1 MLGFYLV
8 GYVVYGR
15 VRPRDSRLR
24 VSGFGGVACPG
35 CWSVGLAGGFSWMG
49 FAGGCRS
56 MGFAGG
62 CQPVGLAGLRGRPVG
77 LTGGCRPVGFAGGCL
92 SLVFAGWCRSVGFAS
107 ECWLPGIPRRVSE
120 NSPLLLKGRKGWVPA
135 VRCF

>member
-1 MLGFYLV
+1 MVGFYWV

-15 VRPRDSRLR
+15 VRPRDSWLR

-35 CWSVGLAGGFSWMG
+35 CWPVGLAGGFSWMG

-62 CQPVGLAGLRGRPVG
+62 CQPVRLAGLRGPPAG
-77 LTGGCRPVGFAGGCL
+77 LAGGCRPVGFAGGCW
-92 SLVFAGWCRSVGFAS
+92 SLGFAGGCLSVGCDS
-107 ECWLPGIPRRVSE
+107 EC
-120 NSPLLLKGRKGWVPA
+120 
-135 VRCF
+135 